1 LEKREPHNTVK
12 MSCFF
17 EKERTAQH
25 HQDGFFLWKRENF
38 TTLSRQVLS
47 LEKRELPALSKLFF
61 DCLRTTN
68 EGTIDSNLTTQFFL
82 WKKRR

>member
-1 LEKREPHNTVK
+1 
-12 MSCFF
+12 MGSFF

-47 LEKRELPALSKLFF
+47 LEKRELHKHCQ
-61 DCLRTTN
+61 DK
-68 EGTIDSNLTTQFFL
+68 FFL
-82 WKKRR
+82 WKRENCPALS